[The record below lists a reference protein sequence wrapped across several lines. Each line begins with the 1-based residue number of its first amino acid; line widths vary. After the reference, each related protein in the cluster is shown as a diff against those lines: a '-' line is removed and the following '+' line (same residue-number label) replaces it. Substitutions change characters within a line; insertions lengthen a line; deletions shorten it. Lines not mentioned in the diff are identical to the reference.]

1 MSFIKR
7 RQFLQFASS
16 ALATF
21 GISQLEIEQQAI
33 RYAQVLAQNTPR
45 KRALL
50 VGINDYLKVN
60 DFQWYPLEGAVN
72 DTEIQKEVLINLFDF
87 QPQDILVLHNQEAT
101 RDNILQA
108 FE

>member
-16 ALATF
+16 VLSTL
-21 GISQLEIEQQAI
+21 GINQLEIEQQAV

-50 VGINDYLKVN
+50 VGINDYLKIN

-72 DTEIQKEVLINLFDF
+72 DTQIQKELLIR
-87 QPQDILVLHNQEAT
+87 AC
-101 RDNILQA
+101 
-108 FE
+108 